1 MGLFDLFSNEDD
13 VVVTT
18 RESKAGSNEEIEI
31 TVGMIKEGIARDS
44 DGYPNEIAFFLRK
57 AKKDR

>member
-18 RESKAGSNEEIEI
+18 RKSKAGSNEEIEI

>member
-1 MGLFDLFSNEDD
+1 MGLLDLFTNEDD
-13 VVVTT
+13 IVVTT
-18 RESKAGSNEEIEI
+18 RKSKAVSKEEIDI
-31 TVGMIKEGIARDS
+31 RVGMIKEGIARDS

>member
-1 MGLFDLFSNEDD
+1 MGIFNLFTNTDD

-18 RESKAGSNEEIEI
+18 RRSKAESKEDIDI